1 MSRLIEPETRRLR
14 LRQWREADRKPFAT
28 LCSDPKVM
36 EFLMPVAGRAASDA
50 KIDRWRALISCR
62 GWGLWALEVKETE
75 QFIGFV
81 GLQIPEEPHPFLPC
95 VEIGWR
101 LDATQWGFGYATE
114 AATEALRV
122 GFEILDLREI
132 IASTAIKNSRSRRL
146 MERLGMLQGETFVQ
160 PDIPTGHPL
169 ALHILY
175 RLSKISQRPLE
186 GC

>member
-1 MSRLIEPETRRLR
+1 
-14 LRQWREADRKPFAT
+14 
-28 LCSDPKVM
+28 
-36 EFLMPVAGRAASDA
+36 MPVAGRAASDA
-50 KIDRWRALISCR
+50 KIDKWRALISRR
-62 GWGLWALEVKETE
+62 GWGLWALEVKETQ

-101 LDATQWGFGYATE
+101 LDAAYWGFGYATE

-122 GFEILDLREI
+122 GFEILDLPEI
-132 IASTAIKNSRSRRL
+132 IASTAVKNSRSRRL

-160 PDIPTGHPL
+160 SDIPTGHPL

-175 RLSKISQRPLE
+175 RLPKISRPPLE
-186 GC
+186 